1 MAIRFAPFARIRVL
15 SLATELLKFPDDPA
29 AAISAFAGAVAGT
42 RANIKLL
49 DPSEL
54 FTDIGLATEISITQT
69 FNTRAQYGI
78 GEPANPAI
86 VPGNLSVRVTMS
98 RLTTD
103 SKQMA
108 DYITSPTFYYNNIMQ
123 RISVAEGIKNFPAL
137 IGNLDML
144 FYTYLHVGSIE
155 TANSTINLENRQL
168 ELYQNYELIAFMPN
182 SFTKRL
188 SSQNAEV
195 VTDVEGEGKLYKL
208 TDLYEA
214 LSGFDDEAVEEL
226 TSDIIPQN
234 VSIN

>member
-15 SLATELLKFPDDPA
+15 SLATELIKNPTDPTL
-29 AAISAFAGAVAGT
+29 AIENFV
-42 RANIKLL
+42 NKLAQTYGVKDQL
-49 DPSEL
+49 DPSDY

-78 GEPANPAI
+78 GEPANPTI

-108 DYITSPTFYYNNIMQ
+108 DYITAPTFYYNNIMQ
-123 RISVAEGIKNFPAL
+123 RISASKGVLSPFFD
-137 IGNLDML
+137 LDML

-155 TANSTINLENRQL
+155 TATSTASRNDLDI
-168 ELYQNYELIAFMPN
+168 YQNYELIAFMPN

-208 TDLYEA
+208 ADLFA
-214 LSGFDDEAVEEL
+214 NFNSLDPTADVEGIL
-226 TSDIIPQN
+226 TGQLPG
-234 VSIN
+234 

>member
-15 SLATELLKFPDDPA
+15 SLASELIKTPNDPDQ
-29 AAISAFAGAVAGT
+29 AIKNFSENLNKT
-42 RANIKLL
+42 YNTKQQL
-49 DPSEL
+49 DPSDF

-78 GEPANPAI
+78 GEPASPTI

-108 DYITSPTFYYNNIMQ
+108 DYITSPVFYYNNIMQ
-123 RISVAEGIKNFPAL
+123 RLSAYQGFKNYPVT
-137 IGNLDML
+137 IRDLDML

-155 TANSTINLENRQL
+155 TANAETEPDALTA
-168 ELYQNYELIAFMPN
+168 YQNYELIAFMPN

-195 VTDVEGEGKLYKL
+195 VTDVEGEGKLYKFTDLYANLVDFDNPDVETLKL
-208 TDLYEA
+208 TDL
-214 LSGFDDEAVEEL
+214 
-226 TSDIIPQN
+226 QN
-234 VSIN
+234 V